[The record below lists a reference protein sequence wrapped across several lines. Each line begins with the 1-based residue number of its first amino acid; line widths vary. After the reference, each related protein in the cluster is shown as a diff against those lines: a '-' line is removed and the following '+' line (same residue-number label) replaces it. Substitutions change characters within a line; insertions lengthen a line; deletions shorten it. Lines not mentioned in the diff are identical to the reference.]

1 MSKEEKMKERLKA
14 CPSDYTY
21 TEARAL
27 ASRLGYVE
35 KNKGNTSGSR
45 VLFYREKDDKK
56 IMLHKPHPGDIM
68 KVYAVKQLL
77 NEFKENGDIDER

>member
-35 KNKGNTSGSR
+35 KNKGSTSGSR
-45 VLFYREKDDKK
+45 VLFYREKDNKK